1 MQEINKEAARI
12 TRQKPVSRVTDVMEK
27 ALVSVVQSRI
37 LSRDFREVTKILET
51 AQIKINMP
59 KSQQGL
65 WGLLKEMSDTQ

>member
-1 MQEINKEAARI
+1 MREEVRKVDIKAAMI
-12 TRQKPVSRVTDVMEK
+12 W
-27 ALVSVVQSRI
+27 
-37 LSRDFREVTKILET
+37 SRDRLLVTVTKILET